1 MGDNAMHDKDQN
13 VLSTVFWTAGMLLV
27 HCVAVFALLLALIRI
42 VPACMV
48 VFEDLDVELPAA
60 TQLLMSF
67 SIFVAHYWYLLVSL
81 ALGVDAAVFIALSQ
95 LPSSLRWVTAAWF
108 TTVLIAMILFAGF
121 VAVALYVP
129 LQNISAALS

>member
-1 MGDNAMHDKDQN
+1 MNEKN

-27 HCVAVFALLLALIRI
+27 HYVAVFALLLVLLRV

-48 VFEDLDVELPAA
+48 VFEDFEVELPAA
-60 TQLLMSF
+60 TQVVISF

-95 LPSSLRWVTAAWF
+95 LPSKLRWLTAAWF
-108 TTVLIAMILFAGF
+108 TIVLVAMILFAGF
-121 VAVALYVP
+121 VGVALYVP